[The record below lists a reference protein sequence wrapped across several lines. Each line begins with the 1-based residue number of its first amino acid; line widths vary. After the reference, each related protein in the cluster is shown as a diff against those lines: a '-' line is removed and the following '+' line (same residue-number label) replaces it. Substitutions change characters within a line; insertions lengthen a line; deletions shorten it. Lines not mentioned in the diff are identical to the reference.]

1 MEFEAVLLD
10 AHRGRA
16 NQLWIHARIKA
27 CVLPTDCEPVSAEVR
42 PAYSR
47 QITEVVLPAVQK
59 VSHVSCIW
67 RATCDCRSSASR
79 WSKKRVEKTVVFYA
93 LYAGRDV

>member
-27 CVLPTDCEPVSAEVR
+27 CVLPTDCEPVSAEV
-42 PAYSR
+42 
-47 QITEVVLPAVQK
+47 
-59 VSHVSCIW
+59 VSAGINTSW
-67 RATCDCRSSASR
+67 RMI
-79 WSKKRVEKTVVFYA
+79 
-93 LYAGRDV
+93 LRD